1 MVGASMEHEGGALL
15 EGKDPSVE
23 LFVEDNS
30 WLGSWSSFGVRVAL
44 LSGKP
49 LIVFMRISF
58 GLWVAVNKTLS
69 TEAIFY
75 SHLMLQYDGFGFSS
89 PDCQVVVFT
98 ILSKLICLELLG
110 LQILLAQ
117 IFSL

>member
-30 WLGSWSSFGVRVAL
+30 WLGSS
-44 LSGKP
+44 
-49 LIVFMRISF
+49 
-58 GLWVAVNKTLS
+58 VNKTLS